1 MRRLLV
7 AAAVT
12 VVLGF
17 LSGPARAAAPTPD
30 ARAFEV
36 VNAATGEV
44 LAARNAHEQ
53 LPIASLTKLMTVIV
67 ALQHL
72 QVDQV
77 VTVSKRTI
85 HAGGSRIPLRAGQQ
99 ISVDDLLKGALIQ
112 SANNAA
118 DTLADAA
125 SGGSIPLFVSWMNER
140 AQQLGL
146 HDTHFVRPDGL
157 DAPGH
162 VSSAHDI
169 MVLAEIAMHSP
180 VVRSIVRERSDTI
193 EGGHVT
199 IHTWNDLLGVFPGL
213 IGVKTGHTDKA
224 GWCEV
229 AAARR
234 QGYTIYAV
242 ILGSPGRG
250 QRNADLTRLLA
261 WGVSQYRTLTLVRP
275 TTYATAPLGYGRP
288 ALALVATRLLVHVVP
303 ADSRVV
309 ERIVAPSAV
318 RL

>member
-1 MRRLLV
+1 MPRLLV

-118 DTLADAA
+118 DTLAD
-125 SGGSIPLFVSWMNER
+125 R
-140 AQQLGL
+140 
-146 HDTHFVRPDGL
+146 R
-157 DAPGH
+157 
-162 VSSAHDI
+162 
-169 MVLAEIAMHSP
+169 
-180 VVRSIVRERSDTI
+180 R
-193 EGGHVT
+193 
-199 IHTWNDLLGVFPGL
+199 
-213 IGVKTGHTDKA
+213 
-224 GWCEV
+224 
-229 AAARR
+229 AAAFRCS
-234 QGYTIYAV
+234 
-242 ILGSPGRG
+242 SPG
-250 QRNADLTRLLA
+250 
-261 WGVSQYRTLTLVRP
+261 
-275 TTYATAPLGYGRP
+275 
-288 ALALVATRLLVHVVP
+288 
-303 ADSRVV
+303 
-309 ERIVAPSAV
+309 
-318 RL
+318 